1 MGGAL
6 VAALNTNRNI
16 AAKLNSVKA
25 IEARAG
31 EISNQSLQVGS
42 RYGDGGVLE
51 IALDRVEY
59 SVDELSGFEG

>member
-1 MGGAL
+1 MGGAF
-6 VAALNTNRNI
+6 VAALHTNRSI

-25 IEARAG
+25 IVARAG
-31 EISNQSLQVGS
+31 EICNLSLLVGS